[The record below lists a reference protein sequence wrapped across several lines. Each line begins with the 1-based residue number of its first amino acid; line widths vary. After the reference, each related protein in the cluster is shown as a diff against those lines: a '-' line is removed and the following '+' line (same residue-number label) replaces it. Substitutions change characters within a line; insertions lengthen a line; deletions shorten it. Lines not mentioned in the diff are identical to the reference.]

1 MTFTEAAKTLLW
13 RQSLDKVFFGVIC
26 FFSFLSVLP
35 LVLILGYLLVKGV
48 SALNWQFFCRVPQ
61 PLGEIG
67 GGIAN
72 ALLGSLI
79 LLAVAFLLA
88 VPLGLLVGIYLAEN
102 KKNWLADCARLS
114 VEILQSVPSIVIGLV
129 VYTWLVLPL
138 KTFSALAGGA
148 ALALMM
154 LPVSVRS
161 TEETLR
167 LIPLELKEAALALG
181 VPYYRTILR
190 VIVPSGLS
198 GIVTGVL
205 LSLARVAGET
215 APLLFTAFGNPFLS
229 LALFRP
235 IESLPHLIFYYAT
248 SPYAEWHRL
257 AWGASFV
264 LVVGVL
270 FLNLTAKF
278 LTRRWRV
285 RF

>member
-1 MTFTEAAKTLLW
+1 MFNTIHW
-13 RQSLDKVFFGVIC
+13 RRFLDKIFLGIIC
-26 FFSFLSVLP
+26 FFSFLSALP
-35 LVLILGYLLVKGV
+35 LLLILGYLLVKGA

-61 PLGEIG
+61 PLGEAG

-72 ALLGSLI
+72 ALLGSL
-79 LLAVAFLLA
+79 LLLVVAFVLA
-88 VPLGLLVGIYLAEN
+88 APLGLCLGIYLAEN
-102 KKNWLADCARLS
+102 KKSRLADCARLA
-114 VEILQSVPSIVIGLV
+114 VEILQGVPSIVIGLV
-129 VYTWLVLPL
+129 LYTWLVLPFR
-138 KTFSALAGGA
+138 TFSTLAGGA

-161 TEETLR
+161 AEETLR
-167 LIPLELKEAALALG
+167 RIPPEIKEAALALG

-198 GIVTGVL
+198 GIITGVL

-229 LALFRP
+229 WRLDRP
-235 IESLPHLIFYYAT
+235 IESVPHLIFYYAT

-264 LVVGVL
+264 LVLGVL

-285 RF
+285 QF

>member
-1 MTFTEAAKTLLW
+1 MFAVTHRALRW
-13 RQSLDKVFFGVIC
+13 RQLLDKVFFGLIC
-26 FFSFLSVLP
+26 FFSCLAVVP

-61 PLGEIG
+61 PLGEAG

-72 ALLGSLI
+72 ALLGSLM
-79 LLAVAFLLA
+79 LLAVAFVLA

-102 KKNWLADCARLS
+102 KKSRLADCARLS
-114 VEILQSVPSIVIGLV
+114 VEILQGIPSIVIGLV

-161 TEETLR
+161 AEETLR
-167 LIPLELKEAALALG
+167 LIPPELKEAALALG

-190 VIVPSGLS
+190 VIVPAGLS

-215 APLLFTAFGNPFLS
+215 APLLFTAFGSPFLS

-264 LVVGVL
+264 LVIGVL
-270 FLNLTAKF
+270 FLNLAAKF

-285 RF
+285 RC

>member
-1 MTFTEAAKTLLW
+1 MNAVQI
-13 RQSLDKVFFGVIC
+13 RQLVSKIFCGLVC
-26 FFSFLSVLP
+26 LFSFLSALP
-35 LVLILGYLLVKGV
+35 LILILGYLLLKGL
-48 SALNWQFFCRVPQ
+48 SALNWQFFCRLPQ
-61 PLGEIG
+61 PLGEAG

-88 VPLGLLVGIYLAEN
+88 VPLGLCSGIYLAEN
-102 KKNWLADCARLS
+102 KKSRLADCARLA
-114 VEILQSVPSIVIGLV
+114 VEILQGVPSIVVGLV
-129 VYTWLVLPL
+129 IYTWLVLPL
-138 KTFSALAGGA
+138 RTFSALAGGA
-148 ALALMM
+148 ALALLM
-154 LPVSVRS
+154 LPVIVRS

-190 VIVPSGLS
+190 VVVPSGLS

-229 LALFRP
+229 LRLDRP
-235 IESLPHLIFYYAT
+235 IESVPHLIFYYAT

-264 LVVGVL
+264 LVLGVL
-270 FLNLTAKF
+270 FLNLAAKF

-285 RF
+285 QF

>member
-1 MTFTEAAKTLLW
+1 MVCL
-13 RQSLDKVFFGVIC
+13 
-26 FFSFLSVLP
+26 FSFLSALP
-35 LVLILGYLLVKGV
+35 LVLILGYLLAKGV
-48 SALNWQFFCRVPQ
+48 SALNWQFFCRMPQ
-61 PLGEIG
+61 PLGEAG

-72 ALLGSLI
+72 ALLGSAL
-79 LLAVAFLLA
+79 LLAVAFALA
-88 VPLGLLVGIYLAEN
+88 VPLGLSLGIYLAEN
-102 KKNWLADCARLS
+102 KKSRLADCARLA
-114 VEILQSVPSIVIGLV
+114 VEILQGVPSIVVGLV
-129 VYTWLVLPL
+129 IYTWLVLPL
-138 KTFSALAGGA
+138 KTFSALSGGA
-148 ALALMM
+148 ALALLM
-154 LPVSVRS
+154 LPVIVRS

-229 LALFRP
+229 WRLDRP
-235 IESLPHLIFYYAT
+235 IESVPHLIFYYAT

-264 LVVGVL
+264 LVLSVL
-270 FLNLTAKF
+270 CLNLAAKF

-285 RF
+285 QF

>member
-1 MTFTEAAKTLLW
+1 MMFNTLHW
-13 RQSLDKVFFGVIC
+13 RRFLDKIFLGIIC
-26 FFSFLSVLP
+26 FFSFLSALP
-35 LVLILGYLLVKGV
+35 LILILGYLLIKGV

-61 PLGEIG
+61 PLGEAG

-72 ALLGSLI
+72 ALLGSL
-79 LLAVAFLLA
+79 LLLVVAFALA
-88 VPLGLLVGIYLAEN
+88 APLGLCLGIYLAEN
-102 KKNWLADCARLS
+102 KKSRLADCARLA
-114 VEILQSVPSIVIGLV
+114 VEILQGVPSIVIGLV
-129 VYTWLVLPL
+129 LYTWLVLPFR
-138 KTFSALAGGA
+138 TFSALAGGA

-161 TEETLR
+161 AEETLR
-167 LIPLELKEAALALG
+167 RIPPEIKEAALALG

-198 GIVTGVL
+198 GIITGVL

-229 LALFRP
+229 WRLDRP
-235 IESLPHLIFYYAT
+235 IESVPHLIFYYAT

-264 LVVGVL
+264 LVLGVL
-270 FLNLTAKF
+270 FLNLAAKF

-285 RF
+285 QF

>member
-1 MTFTEAAKTLLW
+1 VIFAATRKTLLW
-13 RQSLDKVFFGVIC
+13 RQLLDKIFCGTIC

-61 PLGEIG
+61 PLGEAG

-79 LLAVAFLLA
+79 LLAAAFLLA

-102 KKNWLADCARLS
+102 KKSWLADCARLS

-129 VYTWLVLPL
+129 VYTWLVMPL

-190 VIVPSGLS
+190 VVVPSGLS

-229 LALFRP
+229 FALFRP

-264 LVVGVL
+264 LVIGVL
-270 FLNLTAKF
+270 FLNLAAKF

>member
-1 MTFTEAAKTLLW
+1 MFKTGQNTARW
-13 RQSLDKVFFGVIC
+13 RQLLDKVFFGVIC

-35 LVLILGYLLVKGV
+35 LILILGYLLVKGLA
-48 SALNWQFFCRVPQ
+48 SLNWQFFFRVPQ
-61 PLGEIG
+61 PLGETG

-88 VPLGLLVGIYLAEN
+88 VPLGLFVGIYLAEN
-102 KKNWLADCARLS
+102 KKSRLANYARLS
-114 VEILQSVPSIVIGLV
+114 VEILQGVPSIVIGLV
-129 VYTWLVLPL
+129 IYTWLVLPL
-138 KTFSALAGGA
+138 RTFSALSGGA

-161 TEETLR
+161 AEETLR
-167 LIPLELKEAALALG
+167 LIPPELKEAALALG

-215 APLLFTAFGNPFLS
+215 APLLFTAFGSPFLS
-229 LALFRP
+229 GALFRP

-248 SPYAEWHRL
+248 SPYEEWHRL

-264 LVVGVL
+264 LVAGVL

-285 RF
+285 QF

>member
-1 MTFTEAAKTLLW
+1 M
-13 RQSLDKVFFGVIC
+13 DKIFLGIIC
-26 FFSFLSVLP
+26 FFSFLSALP
-35 LVLILGYLLVKGV
+35 LILILGYLLIKGV

-61 PLGEIG
+61 PLGEAG

-72 ALLGSLI
+72 ALLGSL
-79 LLAVAFLLA
+79 LLLVVAFALA
-88 VPLGLLVGIYLAEN
+88 APLGLCLGIYLAEN
-102 KKNWLADCARLS
+102 KKSRLADCARLA
-114 VEILQSVPSIVIGLV
+114 VEILQGVPSIVIGLV
-129 VYTWLVLPL
+129 LYTWLVLPFR
-138 KTFSALAGGA
+138 TFSALAGGA

-161 TEETLR
+161 AEETLR
-167 LIPLELKEAALALG
+167 RIPPEIKEAALALG

-198 GIVTGVL
+198 GIITGVL

-229 LALFRP
+229 WRLDRP
-235 IESLPHLIFYYAT
+235 IESVPHLIFYYAT

-264 LVVGVL
+264 LVLGVL
-270 FLNLTAKF
+270 FLNLAAKF

-285 RF
+285 QF